1 MCLLTERWLTP
12 GSFTAFRAAWEP
24 QPQPEQLVR
33 AYHLRDQG
41 DPDHIIS
48 FGFFDLTAAEFDA
61 FVESPELIEMQRA
74 RLAAMAEHVADTGVD
89 GVFEVVDVVEGPSAW
104 AGDLPLEII

>member
-1 MCLLTERWLTP
+1 MMWLLTERWLTP

-24 QPQPEQLVR
+24 QRQPEQLVR

-48 FGFFDLTAAEFDA
+48 FGLFDLTAAEFDA
-61 FVESPELIEMQRA
+61 LFESLVQIGRA
-74 RLAAMAEHVADTGVD
+74 SCRERVYSSV
-89 GVFEVVDVVEGPSAW
+89 
-104 AGDLPLEII
+104 